1 MLGREGGGREGERGK
16 GEREGGREREKG
28 ERERG
33 REGEREGERERET
46 EILTTILGEA
56 THNDALKAKSTS
68 LLLCFAYS
76 CNYHHTLPK
85 KYMHETHD
93 M

>member
-1 MLGREGGGREGERGK
+1 MGGREEGGK
-16 GEREGGREREKG
+16 EREGREREEG
-28 ERERG
+28 ERER
-33 REGEREGERERET
+33 REREKEGGRGRGRGRERERET

-56 THNDALKAKSTS
+56 THNVALKAKSTS
-68 LLLCFAYS
+68 LLLCFAYG